1 MSDPMAVA
9 PDQDTRSLLLFRI
22 AGEMF
27 ALPLERIEEAIELP
41 AMHGVPGSERH
52 LLGVVDWRGRLLPV
66 YSALRALG
74 AESASES
81 LAVVV
86 RDGERH
92 IGLAVDDVEDV
103 LELRPAEVRRAP
115 LRNASEPVLEGLVR
129 HGPMLVAVLD
139 AATLVGQC
147 AAVEAA

>member
-1 MSDPMAVA
+1 MVVA
-9 PDQDTRSLLLFRI
+9 PEQDTRFLLLFRI
-22 AGEMF
+22 GAEMF

-41 AMHGVPGSERH
+41 ALHGVPTRERH

-66 YSALRALG
+66 YSALRVLG
-74 AESASES
+74 AESAAES
-81 LAVVV
+81 VAVVV

-115 LRNASEPVLEGLVR
+115 LRNADEPVLEGLVR
-129 HGPMLVAVLD
+129 HERGLVAVLD

-147 AAVEAA
+147 AALETT

>member
-1 MSDPMAVA
+1 MVVA
-9 PDQDTRSLLLFRI
+9 PEQDTRSLLLFRI
-22 AGEMF
+22 GDEMF

-41 AMHGVPGSERH
+41 ALHGVPTRERH

-66 YSALRALG
+66 YSALRVLG
-74 AESASES
+74 AESAAES
-81 LAVVV
+81 VAVVV

-115 LRNASEPVLEGLVR
+115 LRNADEPVLEGLVR
-129 HGPMLVAVLD
+129 HERGLVAVLD

-147 AAVEAA
+147 AALETT